1 MLLLYTGTVV
11 NELFPA
17 WLYFG
22 RLFASTLFVITE
34 LKGVLKRLMSSK
46 WSNEQRSPVCM
57 QMLEVL
63 CHVLG
68 SISSLDTSKTPAP
81 SILCAEALSQGLV
94 RLLGLPIATTGLWAW
109 VWGRRDIR
117 DYQPLR
123 FHLELPYI
131 RKAFCL
137 LLIKTSY
144 ESQGIAK
151 FWKLLHY
158 CLCWPLSWSNDLSS
172 CKHWACSACV
182 TEPASLAGAGRD

>member
-1 MLLLYTGTVV
+1 MLSALRFNLDICVLSFASQLLEPRAVYLQQLFEALGLCPQTTISYWGFLMLLLNTGTVV

-68 SISSLDTSKTPAP
+68 SISSLDTSKNSSPINPLCWGFKPRPGEVAGVSPSPPLGSGLGSEAGETSGATDHSDFTWSF
-81 SILCAEALSQGLV
+81 SILG
-94 RLLGLPIATTGLWAW
+94 RLF
-109 VWGRRDIR
+109 D
-117 DYQPLR
+117 
-123 FHLELPYI
+123 
-131 RKAFCL
+131 FC
-137 LLIKTSY
+137 
-144 ESQGIAK
+144 
-151 FWKLLHY
+151 W
-158 CLCWPLSWSNDLSS
+158 
-172 CKHWACSACV
+172 
-182 TEPASLAGAGRD
+182 